1 MLRVALQRAWRPTA
15 GALVAGAAAACERRD
30 DTADESLVQ
39 FWFDGAQSGYD
50 KRWGDRDSA
59 WFKQFESS
67 GRSWEAAYEATA
79 AAPAPIDETS
89 DALSALEVVLRL
101 DQIPRTLYPKTP
113 RAYARDD
120 LAVGAARDA
129 VRLGK
134 DLELEPDLRVWMY
147 MPFLHSE
154 RLDDQETCVRKMDEV
169 ARAHPP
175 AAPFH
180 EAALAHHRAVE
191 RFGRLPE
198 RNRVLGRDSTK
209 EEEAWLKVHP
219 TA

>member
-1 MLRVALQRAWRPTA
+1 MKSYLLKLKDRHKDIPTQQYPTEMSKA
-15 GALVAGAAAACERRD
+15 KR
-30 DTADESLVQ
+30 TA
-39 FWFDGAQSGYD
+39 
-50 KRWGDRDSA
+50 
-59 WFKQFESS
+59 FE
-67 GRSWEAAYEATA
+67 
-79 AAPAPIDETS
+79 
-89 DALSALEVVLRL
+89 
-101 DQIPRTLYPKTP
+101 QM
-113 RAYARDD
+113 
-120 LAVGAARDA
+120 
-129 VRLGK
+129 
-134 DLELEPDLRVWMY
+134 EPGT
-147 MPFLHSE
+147 E
-154 RLDDQETCVRKMDEV
+154 ETCVRKMDEV

>member
-15 GALVAGAAAACERRD
+15 GALA
-30 DTADESLVQ
+30 
-39 FWFDGAQSGYD
+39 GYD

-67 GRSWEAAYEATA
+67 ARSWEAAYEATA
-79 AAPAPIDETS
+79 SSPAPIDETS

-101 DQIPRTLYPKTP
+101 DQIPRTLYPKTR

-175 AAPFH
+175 AAPFTRRPSRTTGPVLR
-180 EAALAHHRAVE
+180 AAGRAGVAERGRGVAPAPGGREVE
-191 RFGRLPE
+191 RREPE
-198 RNRVLGRDSTK
+198 LVGDADVGAVL
-209 EEEAWLKVHP
+209 EEHVDDARR
-219 TA
+219 AAAAA